1 MGNMYVQIAIEINR
15 KQTAKRK
22 AIHKEAQEQSAT

>member
-1 MGNMYVQIAIEINR
+1 MKKITNLVTSTER
-15 KQTAKRK
+15 PKQTAKRK